1 MMTGLILEKE
11 FSRHSFLKGGGALI
25 IGFSVVGASFA
36 GKARA
41 ATDPFESSGPFDN
54 SQVDTWIAI
63 HADNTASIKS
73 GRIDLGQGSGTGLL
87 MIAGEELS
95 MDMDQLIHV
104 RHDTNVTPDTG
115 ETSASNSIT
124 LAGPAVRAA
133 AATAH
138 QALLGLAAIQLGTSA
153 ANLSVKSGVVSA
165 GGRTVSYGELVG
177 GKLFNVSMPAS
188 YDLQDVNQFG
198 ATVGLPA
205 GVAPGKPVAAYAL
218 VGTSPPRI
226 EIPAIVTGSYI
237 YVQSVRVPGMLHGR
251 RVLPRGQRVYGSGAP
266 VVSVDASSISHL
278 PDVRILRRGDFI
290 GVVAP
295 KEYDAI
301 QAAAQLKVIWADPP
315 PALSGNGDTFQAM
328 RAQDSAGKSSQSI
341 KLNTGNV
348 DAGFASATHINS
360 QTYKFP
366 FNSLQALGPDCA
378 VADVTANGA
387 VVFCDSSSAYESR
400 GALSRILGLPEN
412 VVRVIYYPNSSSFG
426 GGQPANLDI
435 PQAAAVMSQLAG
447 VPVRLQHMRWDE
459 TGWGTYSPGLMADI
473 RGGIDSKGN
482 IVAYDTAAF
491 YPQYMSFDFINTT
504 EQLIGVPLSPSY
516 PDGWYYPA
524 TMYNIPNQ
532 RFILKSLALENQ
544 WLKVQW
550 NRSGS
555 SPHMAF
561 ASEQMIDE
569 LAHAAKM
576 DPVAFR
582 LQNLTQDTNGN
593 LPAEDT
599 QIRSTLLPL
608 INAVTKAANWQ
619 PKVSASNLSD
629 ATTVTGR
636 GFAWFYDNSE
646 GTNSQ
651 AATVVDLEV
660 NKKTGKIVVKHVFQ
674 GLSAGLIISPGLI
687 ENQIVGAMNYITSR
701 TVVEQLSFTKTSVT
715 SLDWVSY
722 PILRFKEAPKVTP
735 VVVQRTDLQPL
746 GAGEPVSMAATA
758 AIANAF
764 FDATGVRMRQAPLT
778 PPRVRA
784 ALKAAGIT

>member
-1 MMTGLILEKE
+1 MTGLMHEKE
-11 FSRHSFLKGGGALI
+11 FSRKSFVKGGGTLI
-25 IGFSVVGASFA
+25 VGFSLAGSVFARKGRAASNSFA
-36 GKARA
+36 
-41 ATDPFESSGPFDN
+41 SSGPFDN
-54 SQVDTWIAI
+54 SQVDTWIAV

-73 GRIDLGQGSGTGLL
+73 GRIELGQGSSTGLL

-95 MDMDQLIHV
+95 MDMGQLRHV

-138 QALLGLAAIQLGTSA
+138 QALLGLAATQLGMPATS
-153 ANLSVKSGVVSA
+153 LSVKSGVVS
-165 GGRTVSYGELVG
+165 GGGKTVSYGQLVG
-177 GKLFNVSMPAS
+177 GKLFNVSMPTS

-205 GVAPGKPVAAYAL
+205 GVAPGKPVAAYTL

-237 YVQSVRVPGMLHGR
+237 YVQFVRVPGMLHGR

-266 VVSVDASSISHL
+266 VVSVDATSIAHL
-278 PDVRILRRGDFI
+278 PDVRVVRKGDFV

-315 PALSGNGDTFQAM
+315 AALPSSGNTFTAM
-328 RAQDSAGKSSQSI
+328 RAQDSAGKSNQSI
-341 KLNTGNV
+341 MLNTGNV
-348 DAGFASATHINS
+348 DAGFASATHVNA
-360 QTYKFP
+360 QTYQFP

-378 VADVTANGA
+378 VADVTPNGA
-387 VVFCDSSSAYESR
+387 VVFCDTSSAYESR
-400 GALSRILGLPEN
+400 GELSRLLGLPEN
-412 VVRVIYYPNSSSFG
+412 AVRVIYYPNSSSFG

-435 PQAAAVMSQLAG
+435 PQAAALMSQLAG
-447 VPVRLQHMRWDE
+447 APVRLQHMRWDE

-504 EQLIGVPLSPSY
+504 EQLVGIPLSPSY

-532 RFILKSLALENQ
+532 RYILKSLALENQ

-569 LAHAAKM
+569 LAHAANM

-582 LQNLTQDTNGN
+582 LQNITVGTNGN
-593 LPAEDT
+593 LPPEDA
-599 QIRSTLLPL
+599 QVSSTLLPL
-608 INAVTKAANWQ
+608 LNAVTKAANWQ
-619 PKVSASNLSD
+619 PRVAASNLSD
-629 ATTVTGR
+629 ATVVTGR

-660 NKKTGKIVVKHVFQ
+660 NKKTGKIVVKHVYQ
-674 GLSAGLIISPGLI
+674 GLSAGLIISPGLV

-701 TVVEQLSFTKTSVT
+701 TVVEDLRFSKTNVT

-722 PILRFKEAPKVTP
+722 PILRFKDAPKVTP
-735 VVVQRTDLQPL
+735 IVVQRTDLQPL

-764 FDATGVRMRQAPLT
+764 FDATGVRMRQAPFT
-778 PPRVRA
+778 PPKVRA
-784 ALKAAGIT
+784 ALKAAGMA